1 VREHLATL
9 LDDFKKHDR
18 EIAIVRFQGVRRRV
32 ATYGELARL
41 AGRFAALLEDRSIG
55 FGDRVVLWGENS
67 AEWVAAFYGCMLRGV
82 IAVPLDAFGTADFAS
97 RIAAEVKP
105 ALAVGDAVLLQNLQA
120 PGTPS
125 IAFEQWSASLPSRE
139 AKAVPGLSLETPLQ
153 ILFTSGTTGDP
164 KGIVHTHGN
173 VLASV
178 GPIER
183 AAQGY
188 LRYEKLVHPL
198 RFLHT
203 LPLSHVFGQ
212 TMGLWIPPIFMA
224 EVHFETRLVAPRLV
238 EAIKRERIS
247 VLAAVPRVMELL
259 KAHLENMTP
268 NLAERVAAS
277 KGIKAW
283 KRWWVFRDIH
293 RALGFKFWA
302 LISGGGALVGSLEQF
317 WNALGF
323 VVVQGYGMT
332 EATALITLNH
342 PFHVASGTIG
352 KPLPGRDV
360 KIGPDG
366 EVLVKGPMI
375 SSATWS
381 GGELR
386 KRDDE
391 WLATG
396 DLAEEQATGE
406 LRFMGRKSETI
417 VTAAGV
423 NVHPEDLEAALE
435 EQPEIAAS
443 AVVALET
450 SSGPEPCAVLVVRG
464 GEQQAAKAVE
474 RANARL
480 AEFQRIQRWMLW
492 PEPDL
497 PRTSTGKVRRKPVA
511 GWVAQRATGTA
522 APSEKRTA
530 EGQSGRGEDWL
541 YVLVAELSGQQP
553 QGHDALRL
561 SEDFHLDSLGRVQLA
576 AALDE
581 RLADAPKEG
590 AVDAAKT
597 LGDLRRIAAG
607 VPVSRTAGH
616 VPAERQTARGE
627 KGPGTGR
634 DSDIA
639 WSQTGDSPQ
648 GSESEARPNP
658 PTGLAVQE
666 MSESQTDFNY
676 PLWPWWRPVQWLR
689 AAFLELVAQPLVW
702 FLGAPKVS
710 LSHAIEADEPMLIIC
725 NHVTAY
731 DGALVEYAL
740 PGRMRQRVAAA
751 MLGEMLE
758 DFRHFRDPD
767 THRFMLFGP
776 AAYWLV
782 TALYNVF
789 PLPRR
794 RGFQRSFAHAGKA
807 MDRGYNV
814 LVFPEGTRSAAGQ
827 LAPFRPGIGLL
838 VKQTHAPVLPVSIV
852 GLGELKATSQSW
864 FRSGKIEIRVGNVMR
879 FEPTESEAAI
889 TETLHAR
896 VVDLM
901 KTSNPK
907 SS

>member
-9 LDDFKKHDR
+9 LDDFKKHGR
-18 EIAIVRFQGVRRRV
+18 EIAIVRYQGVRRRV
-32 ATYGELARL
+32 TTYGELASM
-41 AGRFAALLEDRSIG
+41 AGRFAALLEDRGIG
-55 FGDRVVLWGENS
+55 MGDRVLLWGENS
-67 AEWVAAFYGCMLRGV
+67 AEWVAAFYGCLLRGV
-82 IAVPLDAFGTADFAS
+82 MAVPLDAFGSADFAN
-97 RIAAEVKP
+97 RIATDVKP
-105 ALAVGDAVLLQNLQA
+105 ALAVGDAGLLQKLQA

-125 IAFEQWSASLPSRE
+125 IAFEGWLDSLPARE
-139 AKAVPGLSLETPLQ
+139 AKAVPGLSRETPLQ

-178 GPIER
+178 GPIEQ
-183 AAQGY
+183 AAQRY
-188 LRYEKLVHPL
+188 LRYEKFFHPL

-212 TMGLWIPPIFMA
+212 TMGIWIPPVFMA

-238 EAIKRERIS
+238 ETIKRERIS

-259 KAHLENMTP
+259 KAHLENTTP
-268 NLAERVAAS
+268 GLAERVAAS
-277 KGIKAW
+277 KGMRAG
-283 KRWWVFRDIH
+283 KRWWVFRDVH
-293 RALGFKFWA
+293 RALGLKFWA
-302 LISGGGALVGSLEQF
+302 LISGGGALLGALEQF
-317 WNALGF
+317 WNALGL

-332 EATALITLNH
+332 ETTALITLNH

-375 SSATWS
+375 STATWS

-386 KRDDE
+386 QREDE

-406 LRFMGRKSETI
+406 LRFKGRKSETI

-435 EQPEIAAS
+435 EQHEIAAS
-443 AVVALET
+443 AVVAVET
-450 SSGPEPCAVLVVRG
+450 ASGPEPCAVLIVRG
-464 GEQQAAKAVE
+464 NEKQAAEAVE

-480 AEFQRIQRWMLW
+480 AEFQHIQRWMLW

-511 GWVAQRATGTA
+511 EWVATRLAETASDPANRAT
-522 APSEKRTA
+522 AP
-530 EGQSGRGEDWL
+530 QSGDWL
-541 YVLVAELSGQQP
+541 YALVAEISGERPP
-553 QGHDALRL
+553 QNDDLRL

-576 AALDE
+576 AALEE
-581 RLADAPKEG
+581 RLTDPPGEG
-590 AVDAAKT
+590 VVETAKT
-597 LGDLRRIAAG
+597 LGDLRQIAGG
-607 VPVSRTAGH
+607 VRSSEFVMRNPSEGQAQPETNR
-616 VPAERQTARGE
+616 AERNADPTNSSRPLADLDRG
-627 KGPGTGR
+627 
-634 DSDIA
+634 D
-639 WSQTGDSPQ
+639 
-648 GSESEARPNP
+648 EAKVSTTYA
-658 PTGLAVQE
+658 TGLQPQAISAGNPE
-666 MSESQTDFNY
+666 FKY

-702 FLGAPKVS
+702 SLAAPSVS
-710 LSHAIEADEPMLIIC
+710 TPLDMETDEPVLIIC

-740 PGRMRQRVAAA
+740 PGAMRRRVAAA

-767 THRFMLFGP
+767 TRRFMVFGP
-776 AAYWLV
+776 AAYWLL
-782 TALYNVF
+782 TTLYNVF
-789 PLPRR
+789 PLPHR
-794 RGFQRSFAHAGKA
+794 RGFQRSFAHAGEA

-814 LVFPEGTRSAAGQ
+814 LVFPEGTRSDAGR
-827 LAPFRPGIGLL
+827 LAPFRAGIGLL
-838 VKQTHAPVLPVSIV
+838 VKQTHAPVLPMAIL
-852 GLGELKATSQSW
+852 GLGELKARGRGW
-864 FRSGKIEIRVGNVMR
+864 FRSGEVHIRVGELLR
-879 FEPTESEAAI
+879 FNPTDSEAAI
-889 TETLHAR
+889 TETLHAK
-896 VVDLM
+896 VADLM
-901 KTSNPK
+901 KTTAPALDSVQ
-907 SS
+907 